1 MFRFFKKK
9 RELSKTEE
17 LLNMAVEDIRDRWI
31 NYTQSKRFKN
41 DVTLSE
47 NIDNF
52 VQPLTKFFKNRYLDL
67 YQYDS
72 SIFWYTVSTA
82 ILNSKTHP
90 KHDVDSAINEVNAK
104 YAK

>member
-1 MFRFFKKK
+1 MFRFLKKK
-9 RELSKTEE
+9 REFSKTEE

-52 VQPLTKFFKNRYLDL
+52 VQPLTEFFKNRYLRGRGVYPKTRSLIIQVDL
-67 YQYDS
+67 LCLNAS
-72 SIFWYTVSTA
+72 S
-82 ILNSKTHP
+82 
-90 KHDVDSAINEVNAK
+90 
-104 YAK
+104 

>member
-31 NYTQSKRFKN
+31 SYTQSKRFKN

-52 VQPLTKFFKNRYLDL
+52 VQPLTEFFKSRYLNL

-90 KHDVDSAINEVNAK
+90 KYDVDSAINEVNAK